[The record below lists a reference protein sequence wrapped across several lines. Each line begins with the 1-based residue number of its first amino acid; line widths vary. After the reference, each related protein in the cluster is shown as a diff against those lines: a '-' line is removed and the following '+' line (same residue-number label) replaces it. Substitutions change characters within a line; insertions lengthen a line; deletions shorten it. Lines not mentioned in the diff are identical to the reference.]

1 MEQDSED
8 LKKLDISVQ
17 MGLLQ
22 GTFTTELYEQHSE
35 PSIVLCD
42 LSIISKIE
50 INKWSLAYHITMYT
64 HLVARNINK

>member
-8 LKKLDISVQ
+8 LTKLDISVQ

-50 INKWSLAYHITMYT
+50 INK
-64 HLVARNINK
+64 